1 MDRVYFVLPLKYIF
15 LPTKILS
22 LLRWYSFKAEKYMFC
37 DNVNLMGQETWHM
50 SDKQAAKA
58 HNFPLS

>member
-1 MDRVYFVLPLKYIF
+1 
-15 LPTKILS
+15 
-22 LLRWYSFKAEKYMFC
+22 MFC